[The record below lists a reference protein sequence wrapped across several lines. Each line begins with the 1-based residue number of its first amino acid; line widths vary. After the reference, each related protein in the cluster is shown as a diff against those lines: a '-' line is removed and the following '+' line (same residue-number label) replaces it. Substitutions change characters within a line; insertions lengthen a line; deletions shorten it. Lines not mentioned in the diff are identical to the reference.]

1 MKIVNIIGGLGN
13 QMFQYAFAL
22 GLKSKYPNEAIKIDL
37 SHFKGY
43 PLHNGYE
50 LERVF
55 GLKLLDVASS
65 VDLMKVSY
73 FVPNY
78 KLSRLVRRV
87 FPHRKSE
94 YIEPRSFTDWS
105 LDINAIKGNCYFEGS
120 WQNFNY
126 FEDIEIDIR
135 NAFSFKDK
143 LQGENLQIAN
153 LVESTNSVSIHI
165 RRGDYLLED
174 EYAGICD
181 VPYYSNAI
189 SYIKNNVA
197 NPHFFIFSNDIDWC
211 NEHIVPLC
219 DTVTLVS
226 GNSAEKAYVDMQ
238 LMSMCK
244 HNIIAHSSFSWW
256 AAWLNG
262 HAGKIVIAPF
272 EWMHRQGLTDKPQ
285 MPDWKLMKNI

>member
-22 GLKSKYPNEAIKIDL
+22 GLKSKFPHEAIKIDL

-73 FVPNY
+73 YVPNY

-94 YIEPRSFTDWS
+94 YIEPRLFTDWS

-165 RRGDYLLED
+165 
-174 EYAGICD
+174 
-181 VPYYSNAI
+181 
-189 SYIKNNVA
+189 
-197 NPHFFIFSNDIDWC
+197 
-211 NEHIVPLC
+211 
-219 DTVTLVS
+219 
-226 GNSAEKAYVDMQ
+226 NSS
-238 LMSMCK
+238 L
-244 HNIIAHSSFSWW
+244 II
-256 AAWLNG
+256 
-262 HAGKIVIAPF
+262 
-272 EWMHRQGLTDKPQ
+272 Q
-285 MPDWKLMKNI
+285 